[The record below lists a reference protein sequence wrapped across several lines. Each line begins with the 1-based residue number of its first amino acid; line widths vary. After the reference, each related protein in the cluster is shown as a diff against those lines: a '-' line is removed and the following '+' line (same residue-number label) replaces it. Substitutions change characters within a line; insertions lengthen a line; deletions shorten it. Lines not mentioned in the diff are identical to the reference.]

1 MDHAARQHRG
11 PVGERLEC
19 RRAVDTVIVF
29 PYVAAVALSP
39 RDRAWAMACSD
50 LRLPCSWFQPG
61 RGARRFYGQP
71 CRYSQSAPSRRLRS
85 TPHISAPCWST
96 VWGRRRGSHHARQHA
111 DGPDDPPHA
120 GCLPQ
125 QPGLWLGLRF
135 TRYASPVRSCC
146 AGIRPDLI
154 LMLEQRQAPRSEFR
168 RFRLQDSGKRS
179 QDTALLATG
188 SMQAAATALCYQPLA
203 SGRGSSPSRAPAG
216 TPGNLLFDLVRLR
229 SGTYQ
234 DVGGTGRIVVATHS
248 LVLQFGH
255 KLAFQRVHLAGV

>member
-1 MDHAARQHRG
+1 MPMDPMIR
-11 PVGERLEC
+11 
-19 RRAVDTVIVF
+19 
-29 PYVAAVALSP
+29 
-39 RDRAWAMACSD
+39 
-50 LRLPCSWFQPG
+50 
-61 RGARRFYGQP
+61 
-71 CRYSQSAPSRRLRS
+71 
-85 TPHISAPCWST
+85 
-96 VWGRRRGSHHARQHA
+96 
-111 DGPDDPPHA
+111 PHA